1 MGSTAEQTAPR
12 FCPPGPLLTHFPPPP
27 SSLPQMVAGIDRYL
41 FDHANYLWSYL
52 AASGAFRAVSTTL
65 GDQTRHYLQGLPN
78 GDAVMRRRAA
88 LRAWAAQQAA
98 QARGGV
104 VVRTSPAPAA
114 PAAAPAAT
122 TGSSSGA
129 AAGGKKKRRSK
140 KAAGGF
146 EMGVGPAAAP
156 VAA

>member
-1 MGSTAEQTAPR
+1 
-12 FCPPGPLLTHFPPPP
+12 
-27 SSLPQMVAGIDRYL
+27 MVAGIDRYL

-52 AASGAFRAVSTTL
+52 ACSGAFRAVSTTV
-65 GDQTRHYLQGLPN
+65 GDQTRRYLQGLPN

-104 VVRTSPAPAA
+104 VVRTSPTPAPAA
-114 PAAAPAAT
+114 EPAAPSS
-122 TGSSSGA
+122 SSSGA
-129 AAGGKKKRRSK
+129 AASGKKKRRSK

>member
-1 MGSTAEQTAPR
+1 
-12 FCPPGPLLTHFPPPP
+12 
-27 SSLPQMVAGIDRYL
+27 MVAGIDRYL

-52 AASGAFRAVSTTL
+52 GASGAFRAVSTTV
-65 GDQTRHYLQGLPN
+65 GDQTRRYLQGLPN
-78 GDAVMRRRAA
+78 GDAVARRRAA
-88 LRAWAAQQAA
+88 LQAWAAQQAA

-104 VVRTSPAPAA
+104 VVRTSPTPA
-114 PAAAPAAT
+114 AAAPAPA
-122 TGSSSGA
+122 SSSSSSGGA